1 MKTQHF
7 FPLVAISLF
16 LLAACDGGK
25 HSAEHQENSTTA
37 PAIQRPVFTIDTDK
51 AFDPSAVAAYT
62 GDHQTIYAHIDS
74 ALPAHIGALQRWL
87 RQPSI
92 SAQNQGI
99 QAMAEMVRD
108 DLADIGFQE
117 TALIPTDGHPGVW
130 GYFDAGAEKTLLVY
144 MMYDVQ
150 PVNPDDWD
158 SPPFEANILDHE
170 SGKVIMP
177 RGAVN
182 QKGPER
188 AFLNALESIIAV
200 TGTLPVNLMIAAEGE
215 EELGSPH
222 YPQIVDAYEARMRQ
236 ADGVLFPM
244 AVQRPDGNASM
255 LLGVKGILY
264 FELESRGGPWGG
276 PQTAEIH
283 GSYKA
288 IVDSPTLRL
297 IQAIAS
303 LTTAEGN
310 TILVPGYY
318 DGIRPP
324 TTEEQEL
331 INGAAAQYDE
341 ARIQASLG
349 VARWIDDMHGRDAIV
364 ESLYQPSLNVD
375 GLWSGY
381 TGEGTKT
388 ILPHIATAKMDS
400 RLPVGIDPDEA
411 LAKIRRHLDAG
422 GFQDITIRKLS
433 GYPAAQTSV
442 AAPLVQATIS
452 VYNKYTQGL
461 AIQPRIPGSAPFY
474 QFTDRLGLPLVP
486 AGLGY
491 GNGAHA
497 PNEFFLIE
505 PTPGSAVKGLAD
517 IEKAYVDMIYA
528 ASEQ

>member
-1 MKTQHF
+1 
-7 FPLVAISLF
+7 
-16 LLAACDGGK
+16 
-25 HSAEHQENSTTA
+25 
-37 PAIQRPVFTIDTDK
+37 
-51 AFDPSAVAAYT
+51 
-62 GDHQTIYAHIDS
+62 
-74 ALPAHIGALQRWL
+74 
-87 RQPSI
+87 
-92 SAQNQGI
+92 
-99 QAMAEMVRD
+99 MAEMVRD

-170 SGKVIMP
+170 YGKVIMA

-264 FELESRGGPWGG
+264 FELESRGGAWGG

-375 GLWSGY
+375 GLGSGY

-400 RLPVGIDPDEA
+400 RLPVGIDPT
-411 LAKIRRHLDAG
+411 RRWP
-422 GFQDITIRKLS
+422 RS
-433 GYPAAQTSV
+433 AA
-442 AAPLVQATIS
+442 I
-452 VYNKYTQGL
+452 
-461 AIQPRIPGSAPFY
+461 
-474 QFTDRLGLPLVP
+474 
-486 AGLGY
+486 
-491 GNGAHA
+491 
-497 PNEFFLIE
+497 
-505 PTPGSAVKGLAD
+505 
-517 IEKAYVDMIYA
+517 
-528 ASEQ
+528 